1 MNEHDDA
8 PVAPKRDPMDG
19 SFGVVVEHDMNA
31 SPAAIYRAWTEEFDT
46 WFASPGRIRMV
57 AQEGEPFW
65 FDVTFNDER
74 HPHHGRVMRLV
85 ADRLVEM
92 TWVTG
97 RDGTWGAETL
107 VSVELSETSLGTRV
121 RLKHGGFYDE
131 PAAVQ
136 HGEAWPRVLEH
147 LDEVLARR

>member
-1 MNEHDDA
+1 MNEHDEA
-8 PVAPKRDPMDG
+8 PVAPKLDPKDG
-19 SFGVVVEHDMNA
+19 SFGVVVEHDVNA
-31 SPAAIYRAWTEEFDT
+31 SPAAIYRAWTQEFDT
-46 WFASPGRIRMV
+46 WFASPGQIRMV

-65 FDVTFNDER
+65 FDVAFDDER

-107 VSVELSETSLGTRV
+107 VTVELSETSGGTRV
-121 RLKHGGFYDE
+121 RLTHGGFYDE
-131 PAAVQ
+131 RAAVQ
-136 HGEAWPRVLEH
+136 HEEAWPRVLEH
-147 LDEVLARR
+147 LDEVLARC